1 MRASLPLTSVM
12 ASPYLSR
19 DTMQAIRAQRMQ
31 PASLWFARLL
41 PLGLLS
47 VICLPAGRLHA
58 QVSLADDIIMAAQG
72 KENAERSEV
81 GELGRSP
88 GSTVSRFRRSP
99 GSRDILLGADPKRRV
114 RRNEPVPSLY
124 EADLIAPLADGAGRR
139 EMPPQSVLERLP
151 LAGPERQATPDR
163 AVPKA
168 TLGDAGN
175 DLFEPEGPPNGL
187 SLDAAIERLV
197 HTNRELLTK
206 QYEIPQAEADIVTG
220 GLRSNPLL
228 FYSTANV
235 PYGSYSRQR
244 PGEVNTGVSVVYPV
258 DYSGK
263 RKARVAVAD
272 QEKRVLVAQYQDAV
286 RREIDH
292 LTSDYVDVLAARRDV
307 RSAEHSLAMAEEL
320 LRAAHDRAAGD
331 EQIDDLIIE
340 RDIAVI
346 SLDDARRRYYKA
358 KERLAARLEFPP
370 SAAERLE
377 LRGTLRIA
385 APMWC
390 SSVPSVSPMPTS
402 CTVRFCIKTIR
413 QWDSKTPRPGVRAS
427 LPRHPSSIAIKATC
441 GAPI

>member
-1 MRASLPLTSVM
+1 
-12 ASPYLSR
+12 
-19 DTMQAIRAQRMQ
+19 
-31 PASLWFARLL
+31 
-41 PLGLLS
+41 
-47 VICLPAGRLHA
+47 
-58 QVSLADDIIMAAQG
+58 
-72 KENAERSEV
+72 
-81 GELGRSP
+81 
-88 GSTVSRFRRSP
+88 
-99 GSRDILLGADPKRRV
+99 
-114 RRNEPVPSLY
+114 VPSLY

-331 EQIDDLIIE
+331 EQIDDLIMSATL
-340 RDIAVI
+340 RSFRWTTPGGDIIRQRSVWRRGWSFRPARP
-346 SLDDARRRYYKA
+346 SGWSCAAPCASPRRRRR
-358 KERLAARLEFPP
+358 RL
-370 SAAERLE
+370 
-377 LRGTLRIA
+377 TN
-385 APMWC
+385 W
-390 SSVPSVSPMPTS
+390 
-402 CTVRFCIKTIR
+402 
-413 QWDSKTPRPGVRAS
+413 
-427 LPRHPSSIAIKATC
+427 
-441 GAPI
+441 